1 VRYGL
6 VVCLCSINYVFGAD
20 QASGQWER
28 EMAAAREQ
36 LSRADYGNAA
46 ETLRQALAVAETLE
60 PPDTR
65 RWVTRDTLASTEE
78 TLLRLDDAEFQYR
91 AALDEIQI
99 AIGKDNAAY
108 AVIEAHLASVFGLR
122 GRLHQAETL
131 LRDSLSREAR
141 LLPADDECPARV
153 HAFLAEVLIKQHRYQ
168 EAEAELNLALPVFE
182 HEASQLMTAIAL
194 NNFAMIRHHQRR
206 DLEARQMLERSV
218 GFLRRDM
225 SSHRPLVGQ
234 IYHNL
239 AAISFLTGRRE
250 EVGPLYRQALES
262 LGQLG
267 PDDPEYLAALTD
279 YSQFL
284 RRTGHKAEARSIETQ
299 VRTAR
304 AESVPTPGAGMTVDV
319 SALHPD

>member
-1 VRYGL
+1 
-6 VVCLCSINYVFGAD
+6 
-20 QASGQWER
+20 
-28 EMAAAREQ
+28 MAAAREQ

-46 ETLRQALAVAETLE
+46 GTLRQALAVAETLG
-60 PPDTR
+60 PSDVR
-65 RWVTRDTLASTEE
+65 RWVTRDILASTEE
-78 TLLRLDDAEFQYR
+78 TVLRLDDAELQYR

-108 AVIEAHLASVFGLR
+108 AVIEAHLASLFALR

-131 LRDSLSREAR
+131 LRDSLSRQAR
-141 LLPADDECPARV
+141 LSPAGDGCPAHV

-168 EAEAELNLALPVFE
+168 EAEAELNLALPVLE
-182 HEASQLMTAIAL
+182 HEAGQILTAIAL

-218 GFLRRDM
+218 DFLRRDM
-225 SSHRPLVGQ
+225 APQRPLVGQ

-250 EVGPLYRQALES
+250 EVGPLYRQALEN

-267 PDDPEYLAALTD
+267 PNDPEYLAALTD